1 MPKKITEKQKKEL
14 TDSFFRGVTL
24 EELSERFGFS
34 KVTISR
40 YLKESISDQDYKK
53 LTKKNSKKRKA
64 SQVKDEH
71 CISKYESLELASN
84 QIIKEE
90 SFFEDEAFK
99 EIVPLNSEI
108 IESNQKDFAS
118 VPICEAMFPD
128 TAYMIVDKKIELETK
143 TLRDYPEWQF
153 LSQNELERKTIEI
166 HFDLKLA
173 KRMCEKDQKVI
184 KVPNTNVFKI
194 VAPILLSRGISRI
207 VSSDNLIAL

>member
-14 TDSFFRGVTL
+14 TDSFIRGETL
-24 EELSERFGFS
+24 EVLSERFGCA

-40 YLKESISDQDYKK
+40 YLKESISDYDYKK
-53 LTKKNSKKRKA
+53 LTKKNTKKRKA
-64 SQVKDEH
+64 SQVQDEH
-71 CISKYESLELASN
+71 YISKSESFELASN
-84 QIIKEE
+84 QITQEE
-90 SFFEDEAFK
+90 YFFEDEAFK

-143 TLRDYPEWQF
+143 TLRDYPKWQF

-184 KVPNTNVFKI
+184 KVPNTNIFKI

-207 VSSDNLIAL
+207 VSSDSLIAL